1 MASLFHTSLFYTGL
15 FSQGGSLD
23 ADSMLAAGGGY
34 TGTTVTE
41 GNLSMLIL
49 CDRRIRISLSPFR
62 HAQIWAME
70 RLLYVNCASGDI
82 RWAILA
88 LAVRSF
94 SPLWAFGQ
102 HQLGCWIRKL
112 AGRLA
117 SARSLAARFSTTAD
131 SMVAA
136 GGG

>member
-1 MASLFHTSLFYTGL
+1 
-15 FSQGGSLD
+15 
-23 ADSMLAAGGGY
+23 
-34 TGTTVTE
+34 
-41 GNLSMLIL
+41 MLIL
-49 CDRRIRISLSPFR
+49 CDHRIRASLSPLR
-62 HAQIWAME
+62 HAQIWALE
-70 RLLYVNCASGDI
+70 RLMYVNCASDDI

-102 HQLGCWIRKL
+102 HQVGCWIRKL

-117 SARSLAARFSTTAD
+117 LKTHLSAGVTDAD

>member
-1 MASLFHTSLFYTGL
+1 
-15 FSQGGSLD
+15 
-23 ADSMLAAGGGY
+23 
-34 TGTTVTE
+34 
-41 GNLSMLIL
+41 MLIL
-49 CDRRIRISLSPFR
+49 CDHRIRASLSPLR

-70 RLLYVNCASGDI
+70 RLMYVNYASGDI

-102 HQLGCWIRKL
+102 HRLGCWLRKL

-117 SARSLAARFSTTAD
+117 VAGRLSAGVTDAD